1 MKNYNIYF
9 KHFIITEVIKV
20 SKLNFKTTCNNV
32 FYNST
37 VILHNTVP
45 FVLK

>member
-1 MKNYNIYF
+1 ME
-9 KHFIITEVIKV
+9 IIRVR
-20 SKLNFKTTCNNV
+20 KLNFETTCNNV

-37 VILHNTVP
+37 VILHDTVP